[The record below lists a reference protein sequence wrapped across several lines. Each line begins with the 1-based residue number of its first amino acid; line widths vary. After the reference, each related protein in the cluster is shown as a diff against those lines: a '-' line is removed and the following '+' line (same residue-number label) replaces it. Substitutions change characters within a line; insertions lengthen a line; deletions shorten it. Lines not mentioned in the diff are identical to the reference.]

1 MSNPATHPLEPALR
15 AVLQAPPLRPE
26 FSAALSQRLQAAA
39 HARATHTTPAPRWR
53 PGRRLALAGL
63 LLAAVLALTLAL
75 GPQRV
80 LAQVLGWFGYVPGTG
95 YVETEQGL
103 RVLANP
109 HTLEQDGIRV
119 STVDGLVDDQQTVLT
134 ILFEGIRQE
143 QKPASEDVL
152 GCFKN
157 PSIQLPNGDILK
169 VLSGSG
175 GGGHSWMQLQLSYPA
190 ISADVTEAMLLVP
203 CVPEVLPGLGPE
215 NMNMPLLFAPAPEG
229 FQTLLVQPLAQP
241 TETAPAPH
249 GFALGVEDY
258 VELEDGYLIR
268 GQLSWQ
274 DSEFTAPE
282 FWSIGLTLL
291 DAQGKL
297 IPTEFEEFPNPP
309 SDPGQRFLTW
319 TLRTD
324 TKHIS
329 SPARIVLEDLSVRI
343 TQSIDSAAEITIDL
357 GPSPSHGQQ
366 WQVGAPL
373 PLGAQ
378 SIQVESMQFVAR
390 ADGSYALET
399 RMHFDPAAITYIT
412 LLDKDNLSQGIGL
425 YGGSVE
431 PGILDQGLI
440 YDYLPTG
447 THRFW
452 VDNYFVRMQ
461 GPWQAEL
468 TLPAPRAAAT
478 AVPTGAVCL
487 RAEDEPT
494 SAPLP
499 PEFSGRV
506 IVQDF
511 SAGGMLPGLY
521 LISLDGADRQFIDI
535 GSSPALSPD
544 GNQVAYAHDGL
555 RLYDLPSGEMRTLI
569 QEDSAYSMAWS
580 PDGAQLA
587 FVHSGQGV
595 FRIGA
600 DGSGLQAIPG
610 SSSDMTAI
618 AGWLPDG
625 KHIVVSRGVP
635 GGAQVQ
641 TLNVITGELSDQ
653 AEISNRKGGFVTL
666 SPDGR
671 QITFAQT
678 VFGGFQYS
686 VFAAPLDGSQPRLVA
701 ESSTE
706 RMYAAGA
713 WLGQDWLIVNVFDP
727 NSGYM
732 PALLLN
738 LATCESF
745 ALPLPAVQVMAGRA
759 D

>member
-1 MSNPATHPLEPALR
+1 LEPALR
-15 AVLQAPPLRPE
+15 AVLQTPPLRPE
-26 FSAALSQRLQAAA
+26 FAAALSQRLQAAA

-63 LLAAVLALTLAL
+63 VLAAVLALTLAL

-109 HTLEQDGIRV
+109 HTVEQDGIRV

-143 QKPASEDVL
+143 QKPITEDVP
-152 GCFKN
+152 GCFAN
-157 PSIQLPNGDILK
+157 PQIQLPDGRRLE
-169 VLSGSG
+169 VLGGGG

-190 ISADVTEAMLLVP
+190 IPADVNEATLLVP

-215 NMNMPLLFAPAPEG
+215 NMSMPLQFAPAPEG
-229 FQTLLVQPLAQP
+229 FETLPVQPLVQASEP
-241 TETAPAPH
+241 AAAPH
-249 GFALGVEDY
+249 GFALQVEDY
-258 VELEDGYLIR
+258 VALEDGYLIR

-309 SDPGQRFLTW
+309 SDPAQRFLTW
-319 TLRTD
+319 TLRTN
-324 TKHIS
+324 TQEIS
-329 SPARIVLEDLSVRI
+329 SPARVVLEDLSVRV
-343 TQSIDSAAEITIDL
+343 TQSIETAAEISIDL

-366 WQVGAPL
+366 WPLGTSL
-373 PLGAQ
+373 PLGTD
-378 SIQVESMQFVAR
+378 SVQVESVALVAR

-412 LLDKDNLSQGIGL
+412 LLDKDNHSRSIGL
-425 YGGSVE
+425 YGGPAE
-431 PGILDQGLI
+431 PGILLQGLI
-440 YDYLPTG
+440 YDELPRG
-447 THRFW
+447 IHRFW
-452 VDNYFVRMQ
+452 VDNYFVRLA

-478 AVPTGAVCL
+478 VVPAGAVCL
-487 RAEDEPT
+487 RAEDAQPAN
-494 SAPLP
+494 APLP
-499 PEFSGRV
+499 PQLSGRV

-555 RLYDLPSGEMRTLI
+555 RLYDVPSGEMRTLI

-580 PDGAQLA
+580 PDGTQLA
-587 FVHSGQGV
+587 FVRSGQGV

-625 KHIVVSRGVP
+625 KHIVVSRSVP

-706 RMYAAGA
+706 LMYAAGA

-727 NSGYM
+727 NSGYT